1 MNTRKRNFFI
11 LGNKRALSP
20 LLATMLLLVFALIV
34 GTITIN
40 WGKAYVEQIPEEP
53 KIGVFDNA
61 VVININDIQ
70 SDPLKKLQVQY
81 LTGEITKQEY
91 IEREKALIND

>member
-61 VVININDIQ
+61 VVININDINT
-70 SDPLKKLQVQY
+70 PLKELQIQY
-81 LTGEITKQEY
+81 ITGEITKQEY